1 MSEQNKY
8 YWTDL
13 TLPIVQINAA
23 SKDEAEK
30 VIQQFIDTIAPIMD
44 DKIRWD
50 NADWNIKEDVLD
62 EEKGEWITNE

>member
-1 MSEQNKY
+1 MSDKY

-13 TLPIVQINAA
+13 TLPILQIKAD
-23 SKDEAEK
+23 SKEEAEK
-30 VIQQFIDTIAPIMD
+30 VINNFLDEIAPIMA

-50 NADWNIKEDVLD
+50 NADWNIKEDILD